1 MKQHKRGVLREVIDP
16 RIVKIISPQS
26 FNVFVQTAERCLADC
41 GVERPSM
48 EDVLWHLE
56 YALRLQKDATRIKE
70 LEEKSASIF
79 TNECNDNDNIAGHS
93 GDPASDVSDS
103 TDANSALFSQIANFQ
118 GR

>member
-1 MKQHKRGVLREVIDP
+1 MLIVGVKFMCAWRE
-16 RIVKIISPQS
+16 Q
-26 FNVFVQTAERCLADC
+26 FV
-41 GVERPSM
+41 SYM
-48 EDVLWHLE
+48 DVSS
-56 YALRLQKDATRIKE
+56 RIKE